1 MSRILDDFDPEDR
14 RGGEDDLGHYT
25 DPKKLSH
32 GYNNPE
38 CDGDCAHCPYAT
50 C

>member
-14 RGGEDDLGHYT
+14 IEGGNDLGHY
-25 DPKKLSH
+25 DGPDKLSH